1 MKTKTL
7 KDLATQAETRT
18 LDRVEAES
26 PSITDNARRRFS
38 VFHSE
43 LAALAAEHNLP
54 VLDAEIEDLA
64 AEFAFGT
71 PKPAPEPQIAQE
83 TPVSDE
89 NPA

>member
-7 KDLATQAETRT
+7 KDLAKEAETRT
-18 LDRVEAES
+18 LDRVKAES
-26 PSITDNARRRFS
+26 PSITDSPRRRYT

-43 LAALAAEHNLP
+43 LSALAAEHHLP
-54 VLDAEIEDLA
+54 CLDAEIDDLA

-83 TPVSDE
+83 TPVSTE
-89 NPA
+89 N